1 MKQGKDIILEEVDLR
16 LRINKMQTNFR
27 YALFAHLF
35 ISICSLLIFVQF
47 SVTLCALKSNN
58 ARKAQDIWIQG
69 CLPLLKWMNMGSV
82 FAITPPLIGLAGDTM
97 RNRQLIRIYLL
108 SGGLISMILLCFVYS
123 LWKMEAFELIAM
135 NSTFRIA
142 DMFLMQRSNKYYQ
155 NFERLSISYQT
166 YRSLDGDDEIPNEA
180 ASILC
185 PAKDK

>member
-135 NSTFRIA
+135 NSTFRISRHVFNA
-142 DMFLMQRSNKYYQ
+142 T
-155 NFERLSISYQT
+155 FEQILSK
-166 YRSLDGDDEIPNEA
+166 L
-180 ASILC
+180 
-185 PAKDK
+185 